1 MKALHYIG
9 FDVHKKTISFCVKT
23 AGGEIVGP
31 PPPLDSYLIMDAR
44 HLSPRVFEGE
54 HHGSTSTGLR

>member
-1 MKALHYIG
+1 MNALHYIG

-31 PPPLDSYLIMDAR
+31 PLDFYLIMNVPAFKPSR
-44 HLSPRVFEGE
+44 FSRGE